1 MWAKRPTGTSQL
13 SGGGGLIADR
23 RGVSVVEFALVA
35 PMLLL
40 LYLGG
45 FELLQGIAI
54 KRMVALTAST
64 VANIV
69 SQFQTISRSGQLPGI
84 LGASAQVMAPYP
96 SARTRGGDMHRHR
109 RRRQSDNILE
119 PVAPHGIWKNSRSTD
134 NTARRAQYAQYEYHP
149 G

>member
-1 MWAKRPTGTSQL
+1 LWAKRPTGTSQL

-64 VANIV
+64 
-69 SQFQTISRSGQLPGI
+69 SPISFRNSR
-84 LGASAQVMAPYP
+84 P
-96 SARTRGGDMHRHR
+96 SAGADNCPAFWALR
-109 RRRQSDNILE
+109 R
-119 PVAPHGIWKNSRSTD
+119 K
-134 NTARRAQYAQYEYHP
+134 
-149 G
+149 